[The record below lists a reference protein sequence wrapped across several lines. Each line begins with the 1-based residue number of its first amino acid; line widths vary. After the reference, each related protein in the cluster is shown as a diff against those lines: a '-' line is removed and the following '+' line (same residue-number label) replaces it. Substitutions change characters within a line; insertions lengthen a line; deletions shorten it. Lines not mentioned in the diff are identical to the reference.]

1 MLELFFCNVGD
12 GDAILLRERR
22 ADRPDYTVLIDAG
35 RPYVEPKNGTLRKEA
50 IYYLKARGITRID
63 RMMLTHPHIDHI
75 GGAVRILTTIPTARL
90 TLPFVPPEDA
100 AWIAPSFQSTSKPQ
114 NGLKHLLNMM
124 AEIAGTARRM
134 GTEVDAAIGG
144 TEALTENLSMT
155 TYLPKAEVR
164 MRQRTVVNRLYAGE
178 EVNDALVFLVSKERN
193 QASLMHG
200 FRYAGRTALLCGD
213 RYGFDWEE
221 EPIPPCD
228 LIKLPHHGDIKS
240 MTRALTERL
249 HPSVAVISCQTDP
262 KRGKERPDPEMLR
275 MVQGIVPTVLCTENR
290 ELPTLRGATHNGV
303 CCTIADDGTL
313 AWKFE

>member
-1 MLELFFCNVGD
+1 
-12 GDAILLRERR
+12 
-22 ADRPDYTVLIDAG
+22 
-35 RPYVEPKNGTLRKEA
+35 
-50 IYYLKARGITRID
+50 
-63 RMMLTHPHIDHI
+63 
-75 GGAVRILTTIPTARL
+75 
-90 TLPFVPPEDA
+90 
-100 AWIAPSFQSTSKPQ
+100 
-114 NGLKHLLNMM
+114 MM

-249 HPSVAVISCQTDP
+249 HPSVTVISCQTDP

-290 ELPTLRGATHNGV
+290 ELPTLRGATHNGM